1 MNNPELPLSPSSPA
15 LPWPC
20 GRRWRL
26 VWGSMLFIGL
36 LEILELPRA
45 LLSPCW
51 APLPFPI
58 LLPTCLLLTLGE
70 AARRRH
76 ETDQVCLSLG
86 LDRCGRCV
94 QTEAAADRVPTPCR
108 CGSSPARAAEA
119 CVRGFCSPMR
129 VLSVSGSWASLFAG
143 PLSTVQEGRHGQGWS
158 VPASSPARYPGQ
170 VALWGLPGPGA
181 LLAQHRPQSVPG
193 EGHTCVSTQAAS
205 LAPVPGWNNTFE
217 VLSLGR
223 GAGKVS
229 GRGGLKVLRP
239 SYTQDLT

>member
-26 VWGSMLFIGL
+26 VWGSMRFIGL
-36 LEILELPRA
+36 LEILELARA

-58 LLPTCLLLTLGE
+58 LFPTCLLLTLGE

-86 LDRCGRCV
+86 LDRCSRCV

-108 CGSSPARAAEA
+108 CGSSPVRAAEA

-158 VPASSPARYPGQ
+158 VPASSPARYPGRWRCGDCLDL
-170 VALWGLPGPGA
+170 VPCLPSTGPRA
-181 LLAQHRPQSVPG
+181 SLVKATLVSVPRPPLWLL
-193 EGHTCVSTQAAS
+193 SQA
-205 LAPVPGWNNTFE
+205 GITH
-217 VLSLGR
+217 
-223 GAGKVS
+223 
-229 GRGGLKVLRP
+229 LKC
-239 SYTQDLT
+239 